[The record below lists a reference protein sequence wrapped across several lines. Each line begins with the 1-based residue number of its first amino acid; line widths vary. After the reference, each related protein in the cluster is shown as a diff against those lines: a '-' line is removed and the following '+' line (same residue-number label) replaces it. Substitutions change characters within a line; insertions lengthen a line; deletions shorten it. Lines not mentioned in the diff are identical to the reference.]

1 MKQEK
6 RRMPLKIGRLLLFVL
21 FMLHEGALPG
31 IGQEKNGLPKKS
43 ALPPFELVQAVICEN
58 VKNQQPVNPTIVLSV
73 DLKKVA
79 CFTAFESVS
88 EKTHVIHHWIRKD
101 RSVTKVK
108 LFLQPPRWST
118 FSSIHLREIDKGPW
132 RVEIGDADGNILQT
146 LRFSITD

>member
-1 MKQEK
+1 MKQVK
-6 RRMPLKIGRLLLFVL
+6 HQMPLKIGRFLLFIL
-21 FMLHEGALPG
+21 FMLHEAALPG
-31 IGQEKNGLPKKS
+31 IGQEKNDLSKKS

-73 DLKKVA
+73 GLKKAV

-88 EKTHVIHHWIRKD
+88 EKTHVVHHWIRKD
-101 RSVTKVK
+101 KSVTKVK

-118 FSSIHLREIDKGPW
+118 VSSIHLREIDKGPW
-132 RVEIGDADGNILQT
+132 RVEISDSDGNILQT